1 MIFGQRPEGG
11 RRELQLSSSYRDSI
25 RSGGNSKIKDLEAG
39 SCRSQVLL
47 RQGQDTELR
56 CWGFVLRITGGH
68 GRIWDKADWRLNLGF
83 KKLPLASSSGG
94 EGAGEHV
101 SGGSGREGLSWR

>member
-1 MIFGQRPEGG
+1 MGRDLKEGDASAAVFIQSRGQCSEW
-11 RRELQLSSSYRDSI
+11 RE
-25 RSGGNSKIKDLEAG
+25 
-39 SCRSQVLL
+39 
-47 RQGQDTELR
+47 
-56 CWGFVLRITGGH
+56 GFVLRITGGH

-83 KKLPLASSSGG
+83 EKLPLASSSGG